1 MNETFHTFAVER
13 HPGVIRWF
21 IDDIEY
27 SSITKEDMVPYNWPF
42 DEDFY
47 FILNLAVGG
56 NWPGLPDEDKT
67 LFPQRLEVDYVRV
80 YEDVFPRIV
89 GRSVVDCSEKEVK
102 YKIVNVGPEDISF
115 TWTVPQ
121 HATIKSGQGT
131 SRILVNFDVTM
142 SESNIIVDSEII
154 KVQANGIVE
163 GSTSTS
169 IGLVKLSEGIGI
181 RVKIVDFDGKCI
193 SSSDT
198 EVNNKQRK
206 QHFDFDCGRPS
217 SCTQY
222 VLHKITDNEYNCGE
236 RIAWLMND
244 IGMDERDACIEVGYR
259 QFHGHCGPCNPLLE
273 L

>member
-13 HPGVIRWF
+13 LPGVIRWY

-27 SSITKEDMVPYNWPF
+27 SSITKADMIPYNWPF
-42 DEDFY
+42 NEDFY

-56 NWPGLPDEDKT
+56 NWPGSPGYET

-89 GRSVVDCSEKEVK
+89 GKSVVDCSEKEVE
-102 YKIVNVGPEDISF
+102 YEIVNIGADLLSF
-115 TWTVPQ
+115 SWTVPQ

-131 SRILVNFDVTM
+131 SRILVNFDANM
-142 SESNIIVDSEII
+142 RESDIIVESEII
-154 KVQANGIVE
+154 KVQANIINE
-163 GSTSTS
+163 RSTSAS
-169 IGLVKLSEGIGI
+169 IGIAKLSEGIGI
-181 RVKIVDFDGKCI
+181 RVKIVGFDEKC
-193 SSSDT
+193 
-198 EVNNKQRK
+198 VNNKQRK
-206 QHFDFDCGRPS
+206 HFNFDCGRPT

-236 RIAWLMND
+236 RISWLMND
-244 IGMDERDACIEVGYR
+244 RGLDERDACIEVGYR